1 MEKKCT
7 HDKTL
12 WNQITG
18 GTNASNFPY
27 FAHLR
32 MKAAWRRGRGR
43 WAQATE
49 KGSVRSQTY
58 NSGSKEPHAAL
69 TVGDRRARS
78 LWRPIWAPTPL
89 CSAPWTAQRRP
100 LPQGQMSLKITSNC
114 LVTKRLSSCHVQ
126 DTVLLWEEPWHS
138 QDSVWQREMQGAE
151 VSSVGGGVDQQ
162 SPGDLWKGCRHG
174 ELGSATSSWGSS
186 YSGKKVAVRLLCLT
200 NQSSEYLLSTR
211 EAKSQRCR
219 LVLFP
224 NIVELISN
232 LIPLWSEN
240 LLGMS

>member
-18 GTNASNFPY
+18 GANASNFPY

-43 WAQATE
+43 WAGATE

-78 LWRPIWAPTPL
+78 L
-89 CSAPWTAQRRP
+89 
-100 LPQGQMSLKITSNC
+100 
-114 LVTKRLSSCHVQ
+114 
-126 DTVLLWEEPWHS
+126 
-138 QDSVWQREMQGAE
+138 
-151 VSSVGGGVDQQ
+151 
-162 SPGDLWKGCRHG
+162 
-174 ELGSATSSWGSS
+174 
-186 YSGKKVAVRLLCLT
+186 
-200 NQSSEYLLSTR
+200 
-211 EAKSQRCR
+211 
-219 LVLFP
+219 
-224 NIVELISN
+224 
-232 LIPLWSEN
+232 
-240 LLGMS
+240 